1 LLHTSSTPINTE
13 IMANPESAGIMSGAF
28 FVSKNEILK
37 WYNDFFKAGI
47 TKIEE
52 TATGALHCQVLD
64 SIFPGKVPLGK
75 VNFNAKTEPEY
86 IQNFKVLQ
94 DVFTKQEIKKY
105 VDVDKLVKAKHQ
117 DNLEFCQWIKNF
129 WDSKYNGEPYDAVAR
144 REQAIKAYKAGRG
157 GAGASKGKGP
167 GLQKPTAIGVK
178 KPATSPPAAA
188 PVAASAKVAPKPK
201 PSADDAASKPVA
213 RSATSKPAAAP
224 KKVASGDDDSAKVA
238 ELNRQLTKL
247 RLTIEG
253 LEKERNFYFGKLRE
267 IEVLCQT
274 NEDQDAATKQKILE
288 VLYAT
293 DENEDF
299 EAPAADADAAAEP
312 LGASADDAPLEQ
324 PLDEVQEDAP
334 AEETFEDTEQSY

>member
-1 LLHTSSTPINTE
+1 
-13 IMANPESAGIMSGAF
+13 MQ
-28 FVSKNEILK
+28 KN
-37 WYNDFFKAGI
+37 
-47 TKIEE
+47 
-52 TATGALHCQVLD
+52 
-64 SIFPGKVPLGK
+64 
-75 VNFNAKTEPEY
+75 EPEY

-129 WDSKYNGEPYDAVAR
+129 WDTKYNGEPYDAVAR
-144 REQAIKAYKAGRG
+144 REQAVKAYKAGRG
-157 GAGASKGKGP
+157 GAGALKGKGP
-167 GLQKPTAIGVK
+167 GLQKPAAIAVK
-178 KPATSPPAAA
+178 KPAVSPPAAA
-188 PVAASAKVAPKPK
+188 PVAAPSKVTAKPK
-201 PSADDAASKPVA
+201 PVADDAAAKPVG
-213 RSATSKPAAAP
+213 RSLTAKPAAAP

-299 EAPAADADAAAEP
+299 EAPAADADAAEP
-312 LGASADDAPLEQ
+312 VEASADNAPLEQ

-334 AEETFEDTEQSY
+334 AEDTFEDSEQSY

>member
-1 LLHTSSTPINTE
+1 ML
-13 IMANPESAGIMSGAF
+13 
-28 FVSKNEILK
+28 
-37 WYNDFFKAGI
+37 
-47 TKIEE
+47 
-52 TATGALHCQVLD
+52 
-64 SIFPGKVPLGK
+64 
-75 VNFNAKTEPEY
+75 
-86 IQNFKVLQ
+86 
-94 DVFTKQEIKKY
+94 
-105 VDVDKLVKAKHQ
+105 
-117 DNLEFCQWIKNF
+117 
-129 WDSKYNGEPYDAVAR
+129 
-144 REQAIKAYKAGRG
+144 
-157 GAGASKGKGP
+157 AS
-167 GLQKPTAIGVK
+167 
-178 KPATSPPAAA
+178 
-188 PVAASAKVAPKPK
+188 
-201 PSADDAASKPVA
+201 
-213 RSATSKPAAAP
+213 
-224 KKVASGDDDSAKVA
+224 VASGDDDSAKVA